1 MYSIFYKM
9 KPSNFVK
16 IYFYYFQYLLI
27 YYIQI
32 TKLPFYFTL
41 KIVRTEDC
49 GPGYVYLYQSEFL
62 LLITPEV

>member
-41 KIVRTEDC
+41 KIVRAEDQDMC
-49 GPGYVYLYQSEFL
+49 ICIKVNSCY
-62 LLITPEV
+62 

>member
-32 TKLPFYFTL
+32 TKLPFYFTS
-41 KIVRTEDC
+41 EDW

-62 LLITPEV
+62 LLITPEVWN